1 MKRQVQYLS
10 RIPGRNCSA
19 GFQLTCNAPEAW
31 RSLGPHDPGASQSA
45 GEREVN
51 ARAIAP
57 SLDDSLLR
65 SFVEALPDPCVVI
78 DGAGRV
84 LAVNRAW
91 RELPRRNEAAVAASN
106 PVGIDYLALFKSS
119 TADESVAKALIG
131 IKAVLSGQWEHF
143 EHEYIRPMPPT
154 FRWFRMTVHP
164 WRELGTNA
172 IIFHR
177 DITAEKF
184 GPLTPQTVGQEFRSL
199 ADAAPVM
206 IWMSGPEKECIF
218 ASRQWLEFTGA
229 RLEDALGEGWPQ
241 FVHPDDRDA
250 LLKAFHT
257 AFDQKHELAHEYRL
271 RHKDGDYRW
280 VRDRGSPRYDAQN
293 QFLGF
298 TGSVWDLSE
307 QRQATDEAY
316 RATRYANL
324 VRDLA
329 VVVNCATTMREALQ
343 RSLDVICEAMNFP
356 VGHAL
361 LINDDEPELAKSA
374 HIVHVKDPKRFAALF
389 EMSSRMTWPA
399 DLGAPGEV
407 LRSGKPL
414 FTDVLANTEFP
425 ERYPRS
431 QASYDAGLRGGIH
444 LPILVDDKVEAIIE
458 FGSEYLIA
466 SDQDIIDTLMA
477 AGERLSRFFERRRAQ
492 IKFLMQ
498 KEELQASA
506 ERLFAVAGRLVDSQE
521 DERRR
526 IAREIHDDFTQRLA
540 LVSMKIGNLST
551 KDRNLTPEELDSHLE
566 EIRKSTV
573 AVANDLRDL
582 SHQLHPALLQL
593 LGLVRA
599 LRALCEEFQRARG
612 IETVFEASA
621 SDQDASEPAA
631 MCLYRV
637 LQESLMNVSKHSDST
652 STRVSLIRQ
661 ADQLE
666 MRVRDEGRGFNPDAE
681 GRQGIGLMNI
691 EERVRLL
698 NGKLSVNSNPG
709 GGTEIV
715 VQIPAVPLT

>member
-1 MKRQVQYLS
+1 VLFSTEPIVDVLPINLERPQ
-10 RIPGRNCSA
+10 
-19 GFQLTCNAPEAW
+19 
-31 RSLGPHDPGASQSA
+31 

-91 RELPRRNEAAVAASN
+91 RELPRRNEATFAASN
-106 PVGIDYLALFKSS
+106 PVGIDYLALFQSS
-119 TADESVAKALIG
+119 TADDGVSRALIG
-131 IKAVLSGQWEHF
+131 IKAVLSGQREHF

-154 FRWFRMTVHP
+154 FRWFRMTVHA

-184 GPLTPQTVGQEFRSL
+184 GRLTPQTVDQEFRSL
-199 ADAAPVM
+199 ADSAPVM
-206 IWMSGPEKECIF
+206 IWMSGPDKECIF
-218 ASRQWLEFTGA
+218 VSRHWLEFTGG
-229 RLEDALGEGWPQ
+229 RIEDALGEGWPQ
-241 FVHPDDRDA
+241 FVHPDDRNA

-257 AFDQKHELAHEYRL
+257 AFDQEREFAHEYRL
-271 RHKDGDYRW
+271 RHKDGSYRW
-280 VRDRGSPRYDAQN
+280 VRDRGSPRFDAQN
-293 QFLGF
+293 RLSGF

-307 QRQATDEAY
+307 QKQATEEAH
-316 RATRYANL
+316 RATRDSRLVQEVAVIANS
-324 VRDLA
+324 
-329 VVVNCATTMREALQ
+329 ATTMREALQ
-343 RSLDVICEAMNFP
+343 RSIDVICETMRFP

-361 LINDDEPELAKSA
+361 LINDDEPELAKST
-374 HIVHVKDPKRFAALF
+374 HIVYVRDPERFATLF
-389 EMSSRMTWPA
+389 EMSGRMTWPT

-407 LRSGKPL
+407 LRSGRPL
-414 FTDVLANTEFP
+414 FTDVLANTKFP

-431 QASYDAGLRGGIH
+431 QASYDAGLRGGVH

-458 FGSEYLIA
+458 FGSEDLIA
-466 SDQDIIDTLMA
+466 SDQDVIDTLMA

-498 KEELQASA
+498 KDELQASA
-506 ERLFAVAGRLVDSQE
+506 ERLFAMAGRLVDSQE
-521 DERRR
+521 EERRR

-540 LVSMKIGNLST
+540 LVSVKIGNLAGR
-551 KDRNLTPEELDSHLE
+551 DRATTLGEMDAGLE
-566 EIRKSTV
+566 DVRESIV
-573 AVANDLRDL
+573 AVAGDLRDL
-582 SHQLHPALLQL
+582 SHQLHPTMLAL

-612 IETVFEASA
+612 IETVFELSA
-621 SDQDASEPAA
+621 SDQDASEQAA
-631 MCLYRV
+631 ICLYRV
-637 LQESLMNVSKHSDST
+637 LQESLMNVAKHSDSA
-652 STRVSLIRQ
+652 SVRVSLVRQ

-666 MRVRDEGRGFNPDAE
+666 MRIRDEGRGFDPDAD
-681 GRQGIGLMNI
+681 GRQGIGLVNI

-698 NGKLSVNSNPG
+698 NGKLIVNSNPG
-709 GGTEIV
+709 AGTEIV
-715 VQIPAVPLT
+715 VQVPAVPLTQQEPD

>member
-1 MKRQVQYLS
+1 VKADAVS
-10 RIPGRNCSA
+10 
-19 GFQLTCNAPEAW
+19 
-31 RSLGPHDPGASQSA
+31 
-45 GEREVN
+45 
-51 ARAIAP
+51 P

-119 TADESVAKALIG
+119 TGDESVARALKG
-131 IKAVLSGQWEHF
+131 VKAVLSGQREHF
-143 EHEYIRPMPPT
+143 EHDYIRPSPPT

-177 DITAEKF
+177 DITAEKL
-184 GPLTPQTVGQEFRSL
+184 GHVTPHSVDQEFRSL

-206 IWMSGPEKECIF
+206 IWMSGPDKACIF
-218 ASRQWLEFTGA
+218 VSRRWQEFTGG
-229 RLEDALGEGWPQ
+229 RREDALGDGWPQ

-250 LLKAFHT
+250 LKKTFFT
-257 AFDQKHELAHEYRL
+257 AFEQKHEFAHEYRL
-271 RHKDGDYRW
+271 RHKDGGYRW
-280 VRDRGSPRYDAQN
+280 VRDRGSPRYNTQN

-307 QRQATDEAY
+307 QKQATEEADKAA
-316 RATRYANL
+316 RHARLVQDVAVIANS
-324 VRDLA
+324 
-329 VVVNCATTMREALQ
+329 ATTMREALQ
-343 RSLDVICEAMNFP
+343 RSIDVICETMKFQ

-361 LINDDEPELAKSA
+361 LIRDDEPELAKPA
-374 HIVHVKDPKRFAALF
+374 HIVYIKDRERFAALF
-389 EMSSRMTWPA
+389 EMSNRMSWPT
-399 DLGAPGEV
+399 DIGSPGEV
-407 LRSGKPL
+407 LRTGKPL
-414 FTDVLANTEFP
+414 VQDIVETAKDP
-425 ERYPRS
+425 ERYPR
-431 QASYDAGLRGGIH
+431 APAAMEAGLRVAFH
-444 LPILVDDKVEAIIE
+444 LPVVVDDKVEAIIE
-458 FGSEYLIA
+458 FGTEEQIA
-466 SDQDIIDTLMA
+466 SDQEVVATLVA

-492 IKFLMQ
+492 TKFLMQ

-506 ERLFAVAGRLVDSQE
+506 NRLFAMAGRLVDSQE

-540 LVSMKIGNLST
+540 LVSVKIGNLAGR
-551 KDRNLTPEELDSHLE
+551 DRATTRGEIDAGLE
-566 EIRKSTV
+566 DVRESIV
-573 AVANDLRDL
+573 AVAGDLRDM
-582 SHQLHPALLQL
+582 SHQLHPTMLAL

-599 LRALCEEFQRARG
+599 LRALCEEFQRAHG

-621 SDQDASEPAA
+621 SDRDASEQAA

-637 LQESLMNVSKHSDST
+637 LQESMMNIAKHSGSARAYVRLT
-652 STRVSLIRQ
+652 RQ

-666 MRVRDEGRGFNPDAE
+666 MRVRDEGRGFNPDA
-681 GRQGIGLMNI
+681 GNGQGIGLMNI

-698 NGKLSVNSNPG
+698 NGTLLINSHPG
-709 GGTEIV
+709 SGAEIIV
-715 VQIPAVPLT
+715 RVPAAQ